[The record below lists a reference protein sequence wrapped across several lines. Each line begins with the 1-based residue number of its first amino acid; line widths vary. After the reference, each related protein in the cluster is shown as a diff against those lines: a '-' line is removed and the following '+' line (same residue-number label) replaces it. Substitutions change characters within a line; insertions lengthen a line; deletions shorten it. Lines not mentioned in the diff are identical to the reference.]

1 MCHCVVCVKWLC
13 DYFFNSDFGKLV
25 AIAVEFTI
33 ALAAL
38 LVENE
43 HLVAL
48 YEGRGNFCHDFS
60 TCDGGSTHFHC
71 AVGVNEEHLVEFN
84 SLSAFS
90 IADAVY
96 EKLAA
101 LLDLKLMTVDLYDCV
116 HEMCDLCDKTV
127 FSGGR
132 ASLLS
137 PAPFLSKRHDT
148 HGATRLLGPR
158 RTLYRRKG
166 TTFSLSE
173 QKAHE
178 FLGHSGKKV
187 ALLPFS
193 TTLQRREGKRVA
205 LLYRK
210 YTLYREKSVSLKL

>member
-1 MCHCVVCVKWLC
+1 MCVKWLC
-13 DYFFNSDFGKLV
+13 DNFFDGDFGKLV
-25 AIAVEFTI
+25 AIAVELTMSF
-33 ALAAL
+33 AAL
-38 LVENE
+38 LVEDE

-48 YEGRGNFCHDFS
+48 NEGSGDFS
-60 TCDGGSTHFHC
+60 DYFCAFDGGGAHFHR
-71 AVGVNEEHLVEFN
+71 AVGVDEEHFVEFN
-84 SLSAFS
+84 SLSAFG

-132 ASLLS
+132 ASLLP

-158 RTLYRRKG
+158 RTLYGRKG
-166 TTFSLSE
+166 TTFSQSE

-178 FLGHSGKKV
+178 FLGDSGKKV

-205 LLYRK
+205 LLY
-210 YTLYREKSVSLKL
+210 

>member
-1 MCHCVVCVKWLC
+1 MCVKWLC

-48 YEGRGNFCHDFS
+48 DEGRGNFCHDFS

-132 ASLLS
+132 ASLL
-137 PAPFLSKRHDT
+137 PPDLFFRN
-148 HGATRLLGPR
+148 
-158 RTLYRRKG
+158 G
-166 TTFSLSE
+166 TTRTGRRD
-173 QKAHE
+173 
-178 FLGHSGKKV
+178 FLGLVGLYTGAKVQLFLRVSKK
-187 ALLPFS
+187 PTSF
-193 TTLQRREGKRVA
+193 
-205 LLYRK
+205 
-210 YTLYREKSVSLKL
+210 

>member
-1 MCHCVVCVKWLC
+1 MCVKWLC
-13 DYFFNSDFGKLV
+13 DNFFDGDFGKLV
-25 AIAVEFTI
+25 AIAVEFTMSF
-33 ALAAL
+33 AAL
-38 LVENE
+38 LVEDE

-48 YEGRGNFCHDFS
+48 NEGSGDFS
-60 TCDGGSTHFHC
+60 DYFCAFDGGGAHFHR
-71 AVGVNEEHLVEFN
+71 AVGVDEEHFVEFN
-84 SLSAFS
+84 SLSAFG

-132 ASLLS
+132 ASLLP

-158 RTLYRRKG
+158 RTLYGRKG
-166 TTFSLSE
+166 TTFSANGQILRC
-173 QKAHE
+173 
-178 FLGHSGKKV
+178 FLGG
-187 ALLPFS
+187 
-193 TTLQRREGKRVA
+193 
-205 LLYRK
+205 
-210 YTLYREKSVSLKL
+210 SVSKNHT